1 MVAIRS
7 NVNSQAKMPA
17 HSGDYKLL
25 VIRRHEKNSFM
36 PTKIVFPG
44 GVLSGADYCSAW
56 NSSFESIL
64 GRQMDDILSD
74 LNLPSLKFPMIENN
88 NHWPVHPEI
97 ALRICAIR
105 ETFEESGI
113 LVALNSSHF
122 DHCRKKAKVDFSS
135 VLQDDSILEWRNK
148 VLKNPFEF
156 IRLCNHFEIV
166 PNIWALME
174 WNNWLTPRSQNVKEI
189 KGNKRF
195 DTMFYLCCFEG
206 KTFPTI
212 LPHLSEI
219 TEAYV
224 GILLFSF
231 IRCNQDNCQFLKQ

>member
-1 MVAIRS
+1 MSKWKNAATLMVAIRS
-7 NVNSQAKMPA
+7 NVDLQAKIPA
-17 HSGDYKLL
+17 QSTGDYKLL
-25 VIRRHEKNSFM
+25 MIRRHEKNSFM

-44 GVLSGADYCSAW
+44 GTLDGADFCTTW

-64 GRQMDDILSD
+64 GRQLHDILSD
-74 LNLPSLKFPMIENN
+74 LNFPSLKYPMIGNN

-113 LVALNSSHF
+113 LVALSKSQFNY
-122 DHCRKKAKVDFSS
+122 CRKNAKVDFSYVLPDAS
-135 VLQDDSILEWRNK
+135 VLEWRNK

-174 WNNWLTPRSQNVKEI
+174 WNNWLTPRSQHVRES
-189 KGNKRF
+189 KRF

-212 LPHLSEI
+212 LPHSSEI

-224 GILLFSF
+224 GLLF
-231 IRCNQDNCQFLKQ
+231 IH